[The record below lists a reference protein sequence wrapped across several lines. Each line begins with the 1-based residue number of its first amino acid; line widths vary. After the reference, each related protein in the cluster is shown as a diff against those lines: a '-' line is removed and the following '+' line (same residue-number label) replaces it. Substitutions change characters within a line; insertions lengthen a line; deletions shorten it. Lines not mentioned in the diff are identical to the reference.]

1 MKTHVE
7 LRPMN
12 ALALLLAVAAAALML
27 LAVGVMTTGDL
38 GVAGI
43 LFLSASILIY
53 VRETQL

>member
-1 MKTHVE
+1 
-7 LRPMN
+7 MN